1 MADWLDARQAP
12 ASCALADTQQPN
24 TDPNM
29 AHANFCRVIY

>member
-12 ASCALADTQQPN
+12 ASWALAGTQQHN

-29 AHANFCRVIY
+29 AHTNFCRVIY

>member
-12 ASCALADTQQPN
+12 ASCALADTQQHN

-29 AHANFCRVIY
+29 AHTNFCRVIY